1 VDGPALLHYE
11 GPKTVEEL
19 WNDPAHALRAMVRVQ
34 KALTA
39 RTRPRFPNWTARISA
54 TFLVTLMNRS
64 DVLDYFR
71 IAGALGIGDW
81 RPRYGKFLVEEVT
94 D

>member
-1 VDGPALLHYE
+1 
-11 GPKTVEEL
+11 
-19 WNDPAHALRAMVRVQ
+19 
-34 KALTA
+34 
-39 RTRPRFPNWTARISA
+39 
-54 TFLVTLMNRS
+54 MNRS